1 MSNRRSVAAS
11 APTYWRWSGASW
23 RSERGIRRESLTGYL
38 RRISLDYDVLEDRRG
53 WGHLEFE
60 LASSIGVDRV
70 LVSVLNA
77 SGAPIRVGRVR
88 AICEHLL
95 EAGRGDLLQWEVTEG
110 AKGPR
115 LRVMRLD
122 PRLGRMT
129 ELRPAGMA
137 LELALTELESHPAF
151 RMGSVPRMP
160 VPAALRETARR
171 RGWPDP
177 GGVAA
182 PAYARMDASVLA
194 ERGVPAALEAYLSGW

>member
-1 MSNRRSVAAS
+1 MSNRKRVAGM

-23 RSERGIRRESLTGYL
+23 RSERGIRQACLTGYL

-60 LASSIGVDRV
+60 LASSLGVDRV
-70 LVSVLNA
+70 LISVLNA

-88 AICEHLL
+88 AICDFLL
-95 EAGRGDLLQWEVTEG
+95 EAGRGDLLQWQIGPG

-115 LRVMRLD
+115 VRVARLD
-122 PRLGRMT
+122 PRAGRMA
-129 ELRPAGMA
+129 ELRPATRSLDSA
-137 LELALTELESHPAF
+137 LAELESHPAY
-151 RMGSVPRMP
+151 RLGAVPRVP
-160 VPAALRETARR
+160 VAADLREAARR

-182 PAYARMDASVLA
+182 PAYARMGASVLA
-194 ERGVPAALEAYLSGW
+194 ECGVPPELEAYLSGW